1 MTILITGAAGFIG
14 YHTVKHYCEHGEAVI
29 GLDNLND
36 YYSTDLKKARLETL
50 SNFKNF
56 KFIEVD
62 FADKAALDLAIDTKK
77 ISHIIHLGAQ
87 AGVRYSLK
95 HPEAYVNSNL
105 IGHSNILELAR
116 SADNLEHLIYASSS
130 SVYGGNTKQ
139 PFAESDP
146 VNLPVSLYAATKRS
160 NELMSQS
167 YAHLYGVPQTGMR
180 LFTVYGPWG
189 RPDMAP
195 WLFTD
200 AIINDRP
207 IRVFNH
213 GDMARDF
220 TYIDDII
227 DGITRIVKTPPKA
240 GNASNY
246 EGGTAPHKLY
256 NIGNNKP
263 ETLLYFITCLENA
276 IGKKAIKKFEDLQNG
291 DLKETTADID
301 MLQHDTGFAPT
312 TDLQNGLNK
321 FVMWFKDYHG
331 LT

>member
-14 YHTVKHYCEHGEAVI
+14 YHTAKHYCKHGEDVI

-36 YYSTDLKKARLETL
+36 YYSPDLKKARLKEL
-50 SNFKNF
+50 ASFKNF
-56 KFIEVD
+56 TFVEAD
-62 FADKAALDLAIDTKK
+62 FADKAALHAAVQAKTIK
-77 ISHIIHLGAQ
+77 HIIHLGAQ

-105 IGHSNILELAR
+105 IGHANMLELAR
-116 SADNLEHLIYASSS
+116 STDSLEHFIYASSS

-139 PFAESDP
+139 PFAETDP

-167 YAHLYGVPQTGMR
+167 YAHLYSIPQTGMR

-200 AIINDRP
+200 AIFNDRP

-220 TYIDDII
+220 TYIDDIV
-227 DGITRIVKTPPKA
+227 DGLSRIVRTAPQKGDST
-240 GNASNY
+240 NY
-246 EGGTAPHKLY
+246 EGAAAPHKLY

-263 ETLLYFITCLENA
+263 ESLLYFITCLENA
-276 IGKKAIKKFEDLQNG
+276 IGKEANKIFEDLQDG

-301 MLQHDTGFAPT
+301 TLQQDTGFEPT
-312 TDLQNGLNK
+312 TELQDGLNR
-321 FVMWFKDYHG
+321 FVTWFKGYHN
-331 LT
+331 L